1 MLQIPAEMK
10 NIFLFVFLLSVSL
23 AGYGQDITGVWN
35 GILKVQ
41 GIQLRI
47 VFNISKANTG
57 YSSTMDSP
65 DQGAKGIPV
74 SSTVFDGL
82 KLKLDLPNLGIT
94 YEGTLKNDTMFI
106 GTFKQAG
113 LNLPLALTR
122 SEAKKEKLN
131 RPQEPKKPYPYYSEE
146 VTFTNGKDGVRLAG
160 TLTMP
165 EKEGRYPAVI
175 LISGSGAQNRNEE
188 LMGHKPFLVLADY
201 LTRHGIA
208 VLRYD
213 DRGVG
218 GSTGNYPSA
227 TTKDLANDARAAL
240 TYLLGRKE
248 IDKKHTGLLGH
259 SEGGIIA
266 SMVAAGSRE
275 VSFIVLLAAP
285 GVPGK
290 EILIMQQKELAKAAG
305 VSDSVINEI
314 ETMNRACYNIVLS
327 NNDEKEMKD
336 KLFAYLKK
344 SLTRLESKSLAPDVD
359 IDEYA
364 AMQVKQMTSPWMRF
378 FLEYDPAN
386 ALEKVKCPVLAL
398 DGSKDM
404 QVNAAVNLKAIKE
417 ALEKAGNKDVTV
429 KELPGLNHLFQ
440 ECKTGL
446 PYEYSMIEQT
456 FSPVALN
463 IISDWISEH
472 VKK

>member
-1 MLQIPAEMK
+1 MK
-10 NIFLFVFLLSVSL
+10 FFFLPIFLFLVSLSVF
-23 AGYGQDITGVWN
+23 GQDITGAWN

-47 VFNISKANTG
+47 VFNISKTAAG

-74 SSTVFDGL
+74 STTNFDGSNL
-82 KLKLDLPNLGIT
+82 KLELPNLGIT
-94 YEGTLKNDTMFI
+94 FEGTLKNDTLFA
-106 GTFKQAG
+106 GTFKQSG
-113 LNLPLALTR
+113 LALPLVLTR
-122 SEAKKEKLN
+122 SEAKKEKQI
-131 RPQEPKKPYPYYSEE
+131 RPQEPEKPYPYYSEE
-146 VTFTNGKDGVRLAG
+146 VMFGNRKDGVTLAG

-165 EKEGRYPAVI
+165 EKEGHFPAVI
-175 LISGSGAQNRNEE
+175 LITGSGPQNRNEE
-188 LMGHKPFLVLADY
+188 LMGHKPFLILADY

-218 GSTGNYPSA
+218 GSTGDYPSA
-227 TTKDLANDARAAL
+227 TTQDLANDARAAFK
-240 TYLLGRKE
+240 YLRDRKE
-248 IDKKHTGLLGH
+248 INKKHVGLAGH

-275 VSFIVLLAAP
+275 VGFMVLLATP

-290 EILIMQQKELAKAAG
+290 EILVMQQKELAKAAG

-314 ETMNRACYNIVLS
+314 EKMNRTCYNIVLG
-327 NNDEKEMKD
+327 NKDETEMKN
-336 KLFAYLKK
+336 KLFAYLKHA
-344 SLTRLESKSLAPDVD
+344 LTELESKSLAPGVN

-364 AMQVKQMTSPWMRF
+364 QSQVKQMTSPWMRY
-378 FLEYDPAN
+378 FLSYDPSP

-417 ALEKAGNKDVTV
+417 ALERGGNKDVTV

-446 PYEYSMIEQT
+446 PYEYSAIEQT
-456 FSPVALN
+456 FSPVALK
-463 IISDWISEH
+463 IISDWINVH